1 MDENYDPGRYVRM
14 NKLEQKVDQLEKQK
28 KILQEACRRAGAEIK
43 KLKEENKNISSRFEE
58 YADAIKYNTAEYE
71 IKHED

>member
-28 KILQEACRRAGAEIK
+28 KMQQD
-43 KLKEENKNISSRFEE
+43 F
-58 YADAIKYNTAEYE
+58 
-71 IKHED
+71 